1 MERLKRNR
9 QRYMAIKRQ
18 KAEEVVMLL
27 DLFDG
32 KMSIG
37 DLLTLD
43 ISLINQ
49 LRDAKLRLTDE
60 LRKKNSNSKIISST
74 LTDPQTIKKYNR
86 KGKKK

>member
-1 MERLKRNR
+1 
-9 QRYMAIKRQ
+9 MALKRQ

-32 KMSIG
+32 KLSVK

-49 LRDAKLRLTDE
+49 LRDAKIRLTDE
-60 LRKKNSNSKIISST
+60 YKKKNSRTISAS
-74 LTDPQTIKKYNR
+74 LSDPDAIKSSMKGR
-86 KGKKK
+86 KTV